1 MPSWKEYKNT
11 AKERGAL
18 AMELYIVESV
28 LVATPEEMLSHLPA
42 HLQYQKQMEA
52 EGKLF
57 LAGPLSDLSGQE
69 MSGNGM
75 IIYKT
80 KSMEEAIQIADN
92 DPMHLANI
100 KEFTVRSWLVNEG
113 ALSFS
118 LSLSKQQ
125 VVIL

>member
-1 MPSWKEYKNT
+1 MPSWNEYKNT
-11 AKERGAL
+11 AKGRGAL
-18 AMELYIVESV
+18 AMELYIVESK
-28 LVATPEEMLSHLPA
+28 LVATPDEMLKHLPA
-42 HLQYQKQMEA
+42 HLEYQKQMEA

-57 LAGPLSDLSGQE
+57 LAGPLSDPSGKE

-75 IIYKT
+75 IVYKVAT
-80 KSMEEAIQIADN
+80 MKEAVQIAEN

-118 LSLSKQQ
+118 LNLSKQQ

>member
-1 MPSWKEYKNT
+1 MPSWNEYKNT
-11 AKERGAL
+11 AKGRGAL
-18 AMELYIVESV
+18 AMELYIVESK
-28 LVATPEEMLSHLPA
+28 LVATPDEMLKHLPA
-42 HLQYQKQMEA
+42 HLEYQKQMEA

-57 LAGPLSDLSGQE
+57 LAGPLSDPSGKE

-75 IIYKT
+75 IVYKVAT
-80 KSMEEAIQIADN
+80 MKEAVQIAEK
-92 DPMHLANI
+92 DPMHLAKI
-100 KEFTVRSWLVNEG
+100 KEFTVRGWLVNEG

>member
-1 MPSWKEYKNT
+1 MPSWNEYKKT

-18 AMELYIVESV
+18 AMELYIVESN
-28 LVATPEEMLSHLPA
+28 LVVSPAEMLEHLPA
-42 HLQYQKQMEA
+42 HLEYQKQMEA

-57 LAGPLSDLSGQE
+57 LAGPLSDTSGTE

-75 IIYKT
+75 IVYKT
-80 KSMEEAIQIADN
+80 SSMEDAILIAEN
-92 DPMHLANI
+92 DPMHIAKI

-113 ALSFS
+113 SLSFS